1 MNISVRENE
10 RDRSPPSERESALTV
25 VAMAASAGG
34 INALSKVLSGLPVD
48 FPAAVVVVQHLAPH
62 YPSYIVPILARRTKL
77 SVKLAKS
84 GDLLETSTV
93 YIAPPDWHVTVK
105 PNRTLWLDRS
115 ETVNFVRPS
124 ADILFV
130 SVAQCFKTRAI
141 ALVLT
146 GTGGDG
152 VGGVKAIAKAG
163 GTVVAQDE
171 ATSEFYSMPSRA
183 IATGVV
189 NRIVPLPQIASTL
202 IELVK

>member
-1 MNISVRENE
+1 MNLSVRENE
-10 RDRSPPSERESALTV
+10 RDRSPPSQRETALSV
-25 VAMAASAGG
+25 VAIAASAGG
-34 INALSKVLSGLPVD
+34 INAISQVLSRLPAD

-62 YPSYIVPILARRTKL
+62 YPSYIAQILARRTTL
-77 SVKLAKS
+77 PVKLARS
-84 GDLLETSTV
+84 GDRIEAGTV

-105 PNRTLWLDRS
+105 SDRTLWLDRS

-124 ADILFV
+124 ADVLFA
-130 SVAQCFKTRAI
+130 SVAQCFGKRAI

-163 GTVVAQDE
+163 GKVVAQDKD
-171 ATSEFYSMPSRA
+171 TCEFYSMPSRA

-189 NRIVPLPQIASTL
+189 DRIVPLPQIASIL
-202 IELVK
+202 VELVK